1 MISPSMTAT
10 FDGKPLSVLSE
21 LIAKRGEILGE
32 TVSHAVKATAI
43 TVLKSLRADTRI
55 APRKASQKSFHISD
69 TGFVGSWERKGGKI
83 RRVVRTSNARNA
95 AKVSIHP
102 VNLAGQRYEKG
113 ESVKVFKIMPTHG
126 ERMLWNKTRN
136 RGCWYVFA
144 KSEKVAKDLASR
156 LMTRRI
162 NSYRGLAKA
171 TLGFAMAAVSNNG
184 SIGLNATSAKSI
196 RAAKMAA
203 KVVES
208 GGVSDGSYRI
218 SITDALDYSALA
230 LKSGAG
236 AVERAMMKAANSIA
250 GRLSKVASTKLGETI
265 STPFPEVKGR

>member
-32 TVSHAVKATAI
+32 TVSYAVKATAI

-55 APRKASQKSFHISD
+55 APKKANQKSFMVSD
-69 TGFVGSWERKGGKI
+69 TGFVGGWERKGGKI
-83 RRVVRTSNARNA
+83 HRVVRTSNARNA
-95 AKVSIHP
+95 AKVNIHP
-102 VNLAGQRYEKG
+102 VNLAGRWYEKG
-113 ESVKVFKIMPTHG
+113 EKVKVYRIMPTHG

-144 KSEKVAKDLASR
+144 KSEKVAKDLAVR

-184 SIGLNATSAKSI
+184 IIGLNATSAKSI
-196 RAAKMAA
+196 MAA
-203 KVVES
+203 KAAAKVYES
-208 GGVSDGSYRI
+208 GGVSDGSYTVTI
-218 SITDALDYSALA
+218 SDALDYSRSALR
-230 LKSGAG
+230 SGAG

-265 STPFPEVKGR
+265 PTPFPEVKGR

>member
-1 MISPSMTAT
+1 MISPSLNAT
-10 FDGKPLSVLSE
+10 FDGKPLAVLSE

-55 APRKASQKSFHISD
+55 APKKASQKSFMVSD
-69 TGFVGSWERKGGKI
+69 TGFVGGWERKGGKI
-83 RRVVRTSNARNA
+83 HRVVRTSNARNA
-95 AKVSIHP
+95 AKVNIHP

-144 KSEKVAKDLASR
+144 KSEKVAKDLAVR
-156 LMTRRI
+156 LMSRRI
-162 NSYRGLAKA
+162 SSYRGLAKA

-184 SIGLNATSAKSI
+184 IVGLNATSAKSI
-196 RAAKMAA
+196 RAAKAA

-218 SITDALDYSALA
+218 SITDTLDYSRLA
-230 LKSGAG
+230 LKSGTG

-265 STPFPEVKGR
+265 PTPFPEVKGR